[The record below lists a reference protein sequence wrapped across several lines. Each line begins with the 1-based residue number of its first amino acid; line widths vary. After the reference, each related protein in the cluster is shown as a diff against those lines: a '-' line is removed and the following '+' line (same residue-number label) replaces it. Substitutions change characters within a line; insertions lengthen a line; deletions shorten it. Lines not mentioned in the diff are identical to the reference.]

1 MFEPACRN
9 DLDRY
14 ERAVDSAIAVCGGDL
29 RGTLRALIIANEFLE
44 DELRRQSG
52 RSEVA
57 RDRRNVA

>member
-1 MFEPACRN
+1 MFEPVCRN

-44 DELRRQSG
+44 DELRRQIG
-52 RSEVA
+52 GCETDQDQRSVA
-57 RDRRNVA
+57 

>member
-1 MFEPACRN
+1 MFEPVCRN

-44 DELRRQSG
+44 DELRRQVG
-52 RSEVA
+52 NGEADRDQRSVA
-57 RDRRNVA
+57 

>member
-1 MFEPACRN
+1 MFEPVCRN

-44 DELRRQSG
+44 DELRRQMNG
-52 RSEVA
+52 GEAYRDQRSVA
-57 RDRRNVA
+57 